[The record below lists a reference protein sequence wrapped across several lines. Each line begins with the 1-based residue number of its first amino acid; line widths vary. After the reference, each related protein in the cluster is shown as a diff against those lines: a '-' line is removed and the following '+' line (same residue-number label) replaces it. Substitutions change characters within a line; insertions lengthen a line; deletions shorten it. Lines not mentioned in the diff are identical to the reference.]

1 MNPHERFHDTL
12 NYKISDRLPMD
23 FIWPRVETIDMLKK
37 YFKTDS
43 KEEVFQKLGIDFR
56 WIDVSA
62 GYPDF
67 EKKVNGVLNGE
78 AENEGEKFIFHDE
91 QTFEDQWGIVKRI
104 GDDRKYLE
112 WKDGPLVDKDSLSDW
127 SLPKVIYPSVDEI
140 TKNLEPYKEFITV
153 TEIEFPFKLAWHIAG
168 FEHLST
174 MMVVEPEF
182 VEEFYDQLYSFQ
194 TDKAVLAAKAGYDIV
209 AVVGDV
215 AGQIGMLFSPAMFER
230 FDVPR
235 FTQLIKMVK
244 EADPNVKILYHS
256 DGNINEIIP
265 MLIRCGID
273 ILNPIQ
279 SACMDPVEVK
289 KRYGDKLT
297 FHGTISVQDTIP
309 NCTVDD
315 VCNEVIERIKT
326 VGYNGGFIISPDGY
340 VITNEHVVHNA
351 TEIILTMTDGTKHE
365 AQIVGVDYYSDIA
378 LLKIN
383 GENLPYIPL
392 GSSENVIIGE
402 WVIALGNP
410 FGLFSNNDQPS
421 VTVGVVSALNRDF
434 DRTAEGRVYKDMIQL
449 CF

>member
-1 MNPHERFHDTL
+1 
-12 NYKISDRLPMD
+12 MD

-326 VGYNGGFIISPDGY
+326 VGYNGGFIISPENSIPYDAPLE
-340 VITNEHVVHNA
+340 N
-351 TEIILTMTDGTKHE
+351 ILAVYETARE
-365 AQIVGVDYYSDIA
+365 FDY
-378 LLKIN
+378 
-383 GENLPYIPL
+383 
-392 GSSENVIIGE
+392 
-402 WVIALGNP
+402 
-410 FGLFSNNDQPS
+410 
-421 VTVGVVSALNRDF
+421 R
-434 DRTAEGRVYKDMIQL
+434 QL
-449 CF
+449 R

>member
-1 MNPHERFHDTL
+1 
-12 NYKISDRLPMD
+12 MD
-23 FIWPRVETIDMLKK
+23 FIWPRVETINALKK
-37 YFKTDS
+37 HFKIDS

-56 WIDVSA
+56 WIDVPA

-78 AENEGEKFIFHDE
+78 AVDEGEKFIFHDE

-315 VCNEVIERIKT
+315 VRNEVIERIKT
-326 VGYNGGFIISPDGY
+326 VGYNGGFIISPENSIPYDAPLE
-340 VITNEHVVHNA
+340 N
-351 TEIILTMTDGTKHE
+351 ILALYDTARE
-365 AQIVGVDYYSDIA
+365 FDYRQ
-378 LLKIN
+378 
-383 GENLPYIPL
+383 L
-392 GSSENVIIGE
+392 G
-402 WVIALGNP
+402 
-410 FGLFSNNDQPS
+410 
-421 VTVGVVSALNRDF
+421 
-434 DRTAEGRVYKDMIQL
+434 
-449 CF
+449 